1 MLNFASGL
9 EKWPFE
15 ILKFNILKI
24 TKTMGRIKKGILGGF
39 SGKVGSVVGASWKSI
54 DYIRSLPASVR
65 NPRTPAQVDQRS
77 KFATVIKFL
86 TKFTPIL
93 NIGFRNF
100 ANNQTAINAAMSYH
114 IHNAVIGQD
123 GEYEIDYEKV
133 MISRGPLYKPL
144 LCEAMIDNGE
154 IAIGWDPK
162 PLANGSSDDYAIV
175 LLYNKTKDEVI
186 VDVNGETRSRG
197 YTGVDFHDHWLGDE
211 LEVYIGFVSDDGKL
225 ISDSMY
231 MGCFKLPDA

>member
-1 MLNFASGL
+1 MC
-9 EKWPFE
+9 
-15 ILKFNILKI
+15 
-24 TKTMGRIKKGILGGF
+24 
-39 SGKVGSVVGASWKSI
+39 
-54 DYIRSLPASVR
+54 IRDS
-65 NPRTPAQVDQRS
+65 
-77 KFATVIKFL
+77 
-86 TKFTPIL
+86 
-93 NIGFRNF
+93 
-100 ANNQTAINAAMSYH
+100 
-114 IHNAVIGQD
+114 
-123 GEYEIDYEKV
+123 
-133 MISRGPLYKPL
+133 YKPL

-231 MGCFKLPDA
+231 MGLSLIHIFSSVLLASLCGVHRLKRIENFTFDALVSRLLKLPKNIDEDTIRRHLTGLGERGARSLHELLLDVYKRQVLSPAGYPISQAFYEFHYSPYHYRQ